1 MRKKN
6 KHTSDAKQ
14 RLMDAGL
21 DLFGKFSFDGAS
33 TRMLT
38 NRAEVNLS
46 AIQYYFGG
54 KEGLYRQIVRSIA
67 VEVGS
72 LVSPRLNEIE
82 IQLRENPS
90 PEQGIEL
97 FCDLIDFLIGQFLG
111 SPRTQKWLSI
121 VVREQMEPTE
131 AFDVLYDG
139 FLGPIFDCCFRLVSA
154 ASGASENDPEVR
166 VRTYALMGQLLTFH
180 ISRASIRRN
189 LSWIDYGDEEVKAI
203 RNTILGH
210 VRTVL
215 HGNGDR

>member
-1 MRKKN
+1 MRRN
-6 KHTSDAKQ
+6 HKHTSDAKQ

-38 NRAEVNLS
+38 NRAQVNLS

-54 KEGLYRQIVRSIA
+54 KEGLYRQVVRSIA

-72 LVSPRLNEIE
+72 LVKPRLNEIE

-90 PEQGIEL
+90 REQGIQL
-97 FCDLIDFLIGQFLG
+97 FCDLIDFMISQFLG
-111 SPRTQKWLSI
+111 SPQTQKWLSI
-121 VVREQMEPTE
+121 VIREQMEPTE
-131 AFDVLYDG
+131 AFDILYDG
-139 FLGPIFDCCFRLVSA
+139 FLGPMFDCCFRLVST
-154 ASGASENDPEVR
+154 ASGASENDPEVK
-166 VRTYALMGQLLTFH
+166 VRTFALMGQLLTFH
-180 ISRASIRRN
+180 ISRALIRRN
-189 LSWIDYGDEEVKAI
+189 LNWTHYGEEEVNAI

-215 HGNGDR
+215 HRNGDI